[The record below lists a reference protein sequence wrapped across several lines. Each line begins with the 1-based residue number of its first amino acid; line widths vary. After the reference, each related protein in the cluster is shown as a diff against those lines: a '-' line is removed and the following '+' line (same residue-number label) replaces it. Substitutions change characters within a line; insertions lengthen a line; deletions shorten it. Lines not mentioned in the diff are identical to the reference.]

1 MKMDFLLERDHKEL
15 DGILRD
21 LLLALDAGGVEEGFK
36 QLDLFWAR
44 LGVHIRAEN
53 LCLFPAIL
61 HELNSGRKGRGDDMP
76 SLDEARQAIARLRT
90 DHDFFMRELASAIK
104 EMRGLRARPGSQ
116 SEAKMLRDV
125 RGRVAA
131 VSHRLAAHNELEEER
146 VYRWTNELLDL
157 RAQALLAAK
166 LRREIENL
174 PPRFSGAR
182 SDG

>member
-21 LLLALDAGGVEEGFK
+21 LLLSLDAGRVEESFK

-61 HELNSGRKGRGDDMP
+61 HELNSGLRGRGDDAP

-90 DHDFFMRELASAIK
+90 DHDFFMRELASAVK
-104 EMRGLRARPGSQ
+104 EMRDLRARPGSQ
-116 SEAKMLRDV
+116 SDAKMLRDV

-174 PPRFSGAR
+174 PPRFSGAH

>member
-1 MKMDFLLERDHKEL
+1 M
-15 DGILRD
+15 
-21 LLLALDAGGVEEGFK
+21 
-36 QLDLFWAR
+36 
-44 LGVHIRAEN
+44 
-53 LCLFPAIL
+53 
-61 HELNSGRKGRGDDMP
+61 
-76 SLDEARQAIARLRT
+76 RQ
-90 DHDFFMRELASAIK
+90 LASAVK
-104 EMRGLRARPGSQ
+104 EMRGLCARPRSQ
-116 SEAKMLRDV
+116 FEAKMLRDV

-174 PPRFSGAR
+174 PARFSGAR